1 MKKMVLIFIMLVS
14 SLSAVNMQPQTGEL
28 PSEKIREQNKQ
39 IVQMAAKEISKSLP
53 QRVDKYT
60 EFVDIKAQGTNIL
73 YYFEINTGSKSDA
86 SVQKNDKKRM
96 QAAVT
101 KGICQ
106 SSKVFLKAQIN
117 ITYIYISAKTKK
129 ELFQF
134 KISEEDCI
142 GI

>member
-1 MKKMVLIFIMLVS
+1 MKKIAFILILLVS
-14 SLSAVNMQPQTGEL
+14 SLSAVNVKPQTGEL
-28 PSEKIREQNKQ
+28 ANEKIRAQNQ
-39 IVQMAAKEISKSLP
+39 EIVQMAAKEISKSLP
-53 QRVDKYT
+53 QKVDKYT
-60 EFVDIKAQGTNIL
+60 EFVDIKAQGTNIV

-96 QAAVT
+96 QSAVT

-106 SSKVFLKAQIN
+106 SSKVFLKAEIN
-117 ITYIYISAKTKK
+117 IIYIYISAKTKK

-134 KISEEDCI
+134 KISKEDCT